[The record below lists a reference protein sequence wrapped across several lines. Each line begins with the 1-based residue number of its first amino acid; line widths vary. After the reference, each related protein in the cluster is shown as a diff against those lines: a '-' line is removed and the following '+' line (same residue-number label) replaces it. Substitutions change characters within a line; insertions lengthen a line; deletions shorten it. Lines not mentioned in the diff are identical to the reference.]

1 MKNNRVVIFGQS
13 LVLMGVMSILE
24 GLIPRVEIVER
35 YSTDCAA
42 WQENLGF
49 VRMLEPGVII
59 YDSADPSANR
69 IKEAFSGT
77 VSVRLIQ
84 VNAGSHNA
92 MIMEEQY
99 HPLNTTGDL
108 VDLILA

>member
-1 MKNNRVVIFGQS
+1 M
-13 LVLMGVMSILE
+13 
-24 GLIPRVEIVER
+24 
-35 YSTDCAA
+35 
-42 WQENLGF
+42 GF

-99 HPLNTTGDL
+99 HPLNTTCDL
-108 VDLILA
+108 VDLILACNWLTEKTVLAKHLTTKRF

>member
-1 MKNNRVVIFGQS
+1 
-13 LVLMGVMSILE
+13 MGL
-24 GLIPRVEIVER
+24 
-35 YSTDCAA
+35 
-42 WQENLGF
+42 

-69 IKEAFSGT
+69 IKVAFSGT
-77 VSVRLIQ
+77 AAVRLIQ

-92 MIMEEQY
+92 MIMKEQY

-108 VDLILA
+108 VDLIFA